1 MKKHVFAA
9 ILICTALLGVG
20 CSQKKETE
28 KVTEAAAKATT
39 EAAAP
44 APAAEEALSEAAGTV
59 EEAVS
64 EAVGIAE
71 EAASEAVGIAEE
83 AASEAVGTV
92 EEAVSEAVGAAEEAV
107 SEAAGAAESAAEE
120 MSEAAQG
127 ALEAVSEAGADAQEA
142 ISEAAEETASEAAEA
157 VEAVS
162 EAASEGAESAG
173 EAVEAAAEEM
183 TEAVSEAIAAFGTM
197 TEAVTEEAA
206 EAAAEEMTEAVTE
219 EAAEAAT
226 EALTETV
233 TEEAVEAAAEEATE
247 AVTEAAAEEETE
259 AVTEAAAEE
268 ETEEAAEEATE
279 TAAEEATEE
288 ATEAVETVQ
297 EEPVSEEIEPLSEEA
312 EEAVIE
318 ELGERPDYKATDFVK
333 LGTYKHLPIELEKV
347 SVSEEE
353 VQTQIASSVEANNL
367 YDITEEGTVKNGD
380 IVNIDFVGKLDGEAF
395 DGGSAQDYDLTIG
408 SHSFITGFEEGLE
421 GVAIGDTVDLPLSF
435 PENYFNSDL
444 AGKEVIF
451 TVTVNS
457 VKSMPE
463 LTDELAQKLSGDS
476 EATVDSY
483 KESVRD
489 DLLQQK
495 EDAEETQINSELM
508 TQLYNTCEI
517 KEYPEDLV
525 KYSVQQMTNFY
536 AGYAE
541 NYNMSFSDFV
551 EQYFGIDMETY
562 ESEAQEA
569 VKQSLQQEMIL
580 KAIAEQEQLEV
591 SDEEFET
598 GCKKYADN
606 MGYDSVEDFKAD
618 YDEVTIRSS
627 IQMDKAMEFVVDN
640 AMISYVEPE
649 TETEGII
656 SEAETEAVTE

>member
-28 KVTEAAAKATT
+28 KATEAAAKATT

-92 EEAVSEAVGAAEEAV
+92 EEAASEAVSAAEEAV

-127 ALEAVSEAGADAQEA
+127 ALEAVSEAGADVQEA

-162 EAASEGAESAG
+162 EAA
-173 EAVEAAAEEM
+173 AEEM
-183 TEAVSEAIAAFGTM
+183 TEAVSEAIAAVGTM

-219 EAAEAAT
+219 KATEAAT
-226 EALTETV
+226 EAVTEAV

-247 AVTEAAAEEETE
+247 AVTEAAAEEATE
-259 AVTEAAAEE
+259 AITEAAAEE
-268 ETEEAAEEATE
+268 ETEAVTEEAAEEATE

-367 YDITEEGTVKNGD
+367 YDITEEGTVRNGD

-591 SDEEFET
+591 SDEEFEA